1 MSAERR
7 RRAGRSVISVLI
19 AIAVLLTA
27 AFAVWRLLI
36 APQVEL
42 YMYPLGYTEL
52 VERYSKENGLPSELV
67 YAVILTESSFHED
80 ALSSAGA
87 KGLMQLTDDTSE
99 WVAMLL
105 GEEPRPDDIYEPEL
119 NIRRGCRLLAY
130 LYAEFGGWEEALA
143 AYNAGIGRV
152 RGWLENPE
160 LSEGGRLIC
169 ESIPIAETRA
179 YVERVLKAA
188 DKYRSLYFS

>member
-7 RRAGRSVISVLI
+7 RRAGRSAASVLI
-19 AIAVLLTA
+19 AAAVLLTA
-27 AFAVWRLLI
+27 AFALWRLLI
-36 APQVEL
+36 VPQVEL

-52 VERYSKENGLPSELV
+52 VERYSAENKLPSELV

-105 GEEPRPDDIYEPEL
+105 GEDLRPDDIYEPEL

-130 LYAEFGGWEEALA
+130 LYTEVGGWEEALA
-143 AYNAGIGRV
+143 ADNAGIGRV
-152 RGWLENPE
+152 RGGREHPG
-160 LSEGGRLIC
+160 LSGGGRGLAPGLAPPGPRGRG
-169 ESIPIAETRA
+169 EVQGNQGA
-179 YVERVLKAA
+179 V
-188 DKYRSLYFS
+188 